1 MIPLSIRK
9 IARKSSLLLLSAL
22 LAGCAVQPQKLT
34 NQELLSQKES
44 DFASMFAN
52 REAVDHPLSLSEVIA
67 RSLRY
72 NMDHRVKRMEAALA
86 TRQLDLDKFDTLP
99 KLTTS
104 AGYTGRDNVSA
115 SSSYSIATGA
125 MMPER
130 STSQDRER
138 ITADLGL
145 TWNLLDFGVSYYNA
159 KQNADR
165 QLIAQERERKVLHNL
180 VQESRSAFWRAAAAQ
195 QLAPR
200 VAATVKLAE
209 SALADAQKAEKSQLR
224 SPLESLRYRKTLLE
238 TLRQLEATQQ
248 ELSTA
253 KVELAAMMTLPP
265 GTPLQLQIP
274 QEGLTAHEWQMPLTE
289 MEDSALMRQPDMRE
303 MAYQSRITATENRK
317 ALLKLLP
324 GISINMSHQYDD
336 NSFAMHQEW
345 NEAGMR
351 VSLNLLNLLSAPD
364 QLAFAEAN
372 ETVTQAKRQ
381 ALRMALLMQ
390 VHIAHRQ
397 YEAAH
402 TQLQRSEALFR
413 VEKDIAQHTG
423 HKAAQDAQSVLDRI
437 ASETNA
443 ILAELRYYL
452 ALSQLQSAV
461 GKMMATVGQDPE
473 VGIIQEGSLEDLS
486 KRVEQWLQSN
496 SARKQAASI
505 PHQEHASTPTHPT
518 NSATAQAGSF
528 EQQTTR
534 SAAPAA
540 SSSEQSNKSAEAE
553 LPAAVVSALA
563 DTTEKLPDTTTGSA
577 TKESPLLGRKGT
589 VQLNTWVRRGPGKDF
604 DKVRLLH
611 PGDKLTVLEL
621 SGDGQWLRIGQ
632 NAWMHSKLL
641 APHS

>member
-1 MIPLSIRK
+1 MIPLLIKK
-9 IARKSSLLLLSAL
+9 IARKSSLLLLSAI

-34 NQELLSQKES
+34 NQELVSQKEQ
-44 DFASMFAN
+44 DLTAMFAN

-104 AGYTGRDNVSA
+104 AGYSGRDNMNA
-115 SSSYSIATGA
+115 SSSYSVATGA
-125 MMPER
+125 VLPER

-209 SALADAQKAEKSQLR
+209 SALADAQQAEKSQLR

-265 GTPLQLQIP
+265 GTPLQLAIP
-274 QEGLTAHEWQMPLTE
+274 KDGLAVNDWQMPLAD
-289 MEDSALMRQPDMRE
+289 MEESALMRQPDMRE

-345 NEAGMR
+345 NEAGIR

-372 ETVTQAKRQ
+372 ETVTQTKRQ

-397 YEAAH
+397 YEAAR

-473 VGIIQEGSLEDLS
+473 VGTIQEGTLEDLS
-486 KRVEQWLQSN
+486 KRVEQWLQGS
-496 SARKQAASI
+496 SAQKQAASM
-505 PHQEHASTPTHPT
+505 PNQERSRTENKQAPGTPAQ
-518 NSATAQAGSF
+518 NSHSDLQTKRSSAQND
-528 EQQTTR
+528 T
-534 SAAPAA
+534 
-540 SSSEQSNKSAEAE
+540 SAEADVQSA
-553 LPAAVVSALA
+553 LVSALA
-563 DTTEKLPDTTTGSA
+563 DANEAMPQTAPRSA
-577 TKESPLLGRKGT
+577 STNTQLIGRKGT
-589 VQLNTWVRRGPGKDF
+589 VQRNTWVRHGPGRKF
-604 DKVRLLH
+604 EKVRLLH
-611 PGDKLTVLEL
+611 PGDPLTVLEL
-621 SGDGQWLRIGQ
+621 SGDGQWLRIGT
-632 NAWMHSKLL
+632 NAWMNYNML
-641 APHS
+641 APQS

>member
-1 MIPLSIRK
+1 MSGRFSVLLVSIF
-9 IARKSSLLLLSAL
+9 

-34 NQELLSQKES
+34 NQELVSQKEM
-44 DFASMFAN
+44 DFAKMFAN
-52 REAVDHPLSLSEVIA
+52 REAVDRPLSVSEVIA

-99 KLTTS
+99 KLATS
-104 AGYTGRDNVSA
+104 AGYSGRDNINA

-125 MMPER
+125 LMPER

-138 ITADLGL
+138 LTADLGL

-180 VQESRSAFWRAAAAQ
+180 VQETRSAFWRAAAAQ

-209 SALADAQKAEKSQLR
+209 NALADAQQAEKSQLR

-253 KVELAAMMTLPP
+253 KVELSAMMTLPP
-265 GTPLQLQIP
+265 GSPLQLEIP
-274 QEGLTAHEWQMPLTE
+274 KEGLAASEWQMPLAE
-289 MEDSALMRQPDMRE
+289 MEDAALMRQPDMRE
-303 MAYQSRITATENRK
+303 MAYQSRITAAENRK

-324 GISINMSHQYDD
+324 GISINLSHQYDD

-345 NEAGMR
+345 NEAGIR
-351 VSLNLLNLLSAPD
+351 VSMNLFNLLSAPE

-372 ETVTQAKRQ
+372 ETVTQTKRQ

-397 YEAAH
+397 YEAAR

-413 VEKDIAQHTG
+413 VEKDIAQHTSNR
-423 HKAAQDAQSVLDRI
+423 AAQDAQSVLDRI
-437 ASETNA
+437 ASETNS

-452 ALSQLQSAV
+452 ALSQLQASV
-461 GKMMATVGQDPE
+461 GKMMATVGQDPD
-473 VGIIQEGSLEDLS
+473 VGEIQEGSLEDLS
-486 KRVEQWLQSN
+486 KRVEQWLRGVNASRHLAQTVPTL
-496 SARKQAASI
+496 APTKQ
-505 PHQEHASTPTHPT
+505 PV
-518 NSATAQAGSF
+518 
-528 EQQTTR
+528 
-534 SAAPAA
+534 
-540 SSSEQSNKSAEAE
+540 EQSTVSSRAGI
-553 LPAAVVSALA
+553 PAAVVS
-563 DTTEKLPDTTTGSA
+563 
-577 TKESPLLGRKGT
+577 
-589 VQLNTWVRRGPGKDF
+589 
-604 DKVRLLH
+604 
-611 PGDKLTVLEL
+611 
-621 SGDGQWLRIGQ
+621 
-632 NAWMHSKLL
+632 
-641 APHS
+641 